1 MAKALQTQ
9 PPTFNDTHHPQLT
22 QRIEEASLNAWP
34 ALHQILLDGWVLRFA
49 RGFTKRSNSIVP
61 LYATRWTETAYTN
74 PGDTRRLLAEKI
86 RYCENLYAREQLQT
100 VFRITSFDNISQS
113 VELNAQF
120 DAAKAILD
128 ELLAQRGYQR
138 EETSLV
144 LSKALDKKPVQNNIK
159 LLPLDQWLLTYS
171 QLTGLPEP
179 AKSLHGLILKSISGD
194 CGFAVLEE
202 DGQAV
207 ACGMAVIEQELAGL
221 FDIFTHPDARGAGHG
236 TTMVNGL
243 CEWAAN
249 AQAKRVYLQVVE
261 HNEPALDLYKRLGM
275 REIYRYWYR
284 VGP

>member
-9 PPTFNDTHHPQLT
+9 PPTFSDTHHPQLT
-22 QRIEEASLNAWP
+22 QRVEEASLNAWP

-61 LYATRWTETAYTN
+61 LYATSWTESAYTN
-74 PGDTRRLLAEKI
+74 PDDTRRLLAEKI

-113 VELNAQF
+113 VKLNAQF

-144 LSKALDKKPVQNNIK
+144 LSKALDKKPARNSIK

-221 FDIFTHPDARGAGHG
+221 FDIFTHPGARGAGHG

-243 CEWAAN
+243 CDWAAN

>member
-1 MAKALQTQ
+1 MAVALQAN
-9 PPTFNDTHHPQLT
+9 PPTSRDTHHPQLT

-61 LYATRWTETAYTN
+61 LYATSWTETAYTS
-74 PGDTRRLLAEKI
+74 PAATRRLLAEKI

-100 VFRITSFDNISQS
+100 VFRISSFDNISQS
-113 VELNAQF
+113 VELNARF

-128 ELLAQRGYQR
+128 ELLAERGYRR

-144 LSKALDKKPVQNNIK
+144 LSKTLDKKPDQNSIK
-159 LLPLDQWLLTYS
+159 LLPLDQWLLIYS

-179 AKSLHGLILKSISGD
+179 AKSLHALILKSISGD
-194 CGFAVLEE
+194 CGFAVLEKN
-202 DGQAV
+202 GQTV
-207 ACGMAVIEQELAGL
+207 ACGMAVIEQELVGL

-236 TTMVNGL
+236 TAIVNGL
-243 CEWAAN
+243 CDWAAN

-261 HNEPALDLYKRLGM
+261 HNETALALYQQLGM
-275 REIYRYWYR
+275 REVYRYWYR